1 MGEGASI
8 IMSATLKKLKAL
20 GVFQELEHCTQPKR
34 AEDVLRRWLCFPGTA
49 NPSIPRKA
57 AGAVRR

>member
-1 MGEGASI
+1 
-8 IMSATLKKLKAL
+8 MSATLKKLKAL

-57 AGAVRR
+57 AGAVRQ